1 MSDTQTQEAVIE
13 RDSEDLDALVD
24 KIDDNAE
31 DLIALLDA
39 LDATQ
44 GLAEELVP
52 ELTDVARDN
61 REPLREL
68 RMAFEREETLVLL
81 QKVGNNSERLVELL
95 DVLEVSVGLT
105 EDLAPELVTVVRE
118 NRETVER
125 LRTAFEKEET
135 IVLLERFGENA
146 DALVELLEL
155 LDVTRGLANDLV
167 PELTN
172 VARNN
177 REPIADLRMAVE
189 GFTDARRER
198 ETPDMYELGRNMEG
212 LVALTETAAQPE
224 VVNSLDA
231 GLSAFTDETKPKKLG
246 PFGLLAALR
255 DDDVQQSLGVLV
267 EAARRM
273 ARANDER

>member
-1 MSDTQTQEAVIE
+1 MSDTQTQEAVTE
-13 RDSEDLDALVD
+13 RDSEDLDALVG

-61 REPLREL
+61 REPIREL
-68 RMAFEREETLVLL
+68 RVAFEREETLVLL
-81 QKVGNNSERLVELL
+81 QKVGHNSEQLVELL
-95 DVLEVSVGLT
+95 DVLEVSAGLT
-105 EDLAPELVTVVRE
+105 EDLVPELVTVVRE
-118 NRETVER
+118 NRATVER
-125 LRTAFEKEET
+125 LRAAFEKEET
-135 IVLLERFGENA
+135 IVLLERLGENA

-155 LDVTRGLANDLV
+155 LDVTRGLADDLV
-167 PELTN
+167 PELTD

-177 REPIADLRMAVE
+177 REPIADLRLAVE
-189 GFTDARRER
+189 GFADARRER
-198 ETPDMYELGRNMEG
+198 ETPDMYELGRNVEG

-246 PFGLLAALR
+246 LFGLLAALR
-255 DDDVQQSLGVLV
+255 DDDVQQSLGTLV

-273 ARANDER
+273 ARANDDR

>member
-1 MSDTQTQEAVIE
+1 MSDTQTQEAVTE

-61 REPLREL
+61 REPIREL
-68 RMAFEREETLVLL
+68 RVAFEREETLVLL
-81 QKVGNNSERLVELL
+81 QKVGHNSEQLVELL
-95 DVLEVSVGLT
+95 DVLEVSAGLT
-105 EDLAPELVTVVRE
+105 EDLVPELVTVVRE
-118 NRETVER
+118 NRATVER
-125 LRTAFEKEET
+125 LRAAFEKEET
-135 IVLLERFGENA
+135 IILLERLGENA

-155 LDVTRGLANDLV
+155 LDVTRGLADDLV
-167 PELTN
+167 PELTD

-177 REPIADLRMAVE
+177 REPIADLRLAVE
-189 GFTDARRER
+189 GFADARRER
-198 ETPDMYELGRNMEG
+198 ETPDMYELGRNVEG

-246 PFGLLAALR
+246 FFGLLAALR
-255 DDDVQQSLGVLV
+255 DSDVQQALGTLV

-273 ARANDER
+273 GRANDR

>member
-1 MSDTQTQEAVIE
+1 MSDTQTQEAVTE

-61 REPLREL
+61 REPIREL
-68 RMAFEREETLVLL
+68 RVAFEREETLVLL
-81 QKVGNNSERLVELL
+81 QKVGHNSEQLVELL
-95 DVLEVSVGLT
+95 DVLEVSAGLT
-105 EDLAPELVTVVRE
+105 EDLVPELVTVVRE
-118 NRETVER
+118 NRATVER
-125 LRTAFEKEET
+125 LRAAFEKEET
-135 IVLLERFGENA
+135 IVLLERLGENA

-155 LDVTRGLANDLV
+155 LDVTRGLADDLV
-167 PELTN
+167 PELTD

-177 REPIADLRMAVE
+177 REPIADLRLAVE
-189 GFTDARRER
+189 GFADARRER
-198 ETPDMYELGRNMEG
+198 ETPDMYELGRNVEG

-246 PFGLLAALR
+246 LFGLIAALR
-255 DDDVQQSLGVLV
+255 DSDVQQALGTLV

-273 ARANDER
+273 ARANDR

>member
-1 MSDTQTQEAVIE
+1 MSDTQTQEAVLE

-105 EDLAPELVTVVRE
+105 EDLTPELVTVVRE
-118 NRETVER
+118 NRATVER

-135 IVLLERFGENA
+135 VVLLERLGENA
-146 DALVELLEL
+146 DALIELLEL
-155 LDVTRGLANDLV
+155 LNVTRGLADDLV
-167 PELTN
+167 PEFTD

-198 ETPDMYELGRNMEG
+198 ETPDMYELGRNVEG

-231 GLSAFTDETKPKKLG
+231 GLSAFMDETKPKKLG

>member
-1 MSDTQTQEAVIE
+1 MSDTQSQDTPTE
-13 RDSEDLDALVD
+13 RNSEDLEALVD
-24 KIDDNAE
+24 KIKDNSE
-31 DLIALLDA
+31 ELIALLDA

-52 ELTDVARDN
+52 EITDVVRDN

-68 RMAFEREETLVLL
+68 RIAFEREETLVLL
-81 QKVGNNSERLVELL
+81 QKVGNNSEQLVELL

-105 EDLAPELVTVVRE
+105 EDLTPELVTIVRE
-118 NRETVER
+118 NRAVIER
-125 LRTAFEKEET
+125 LRMAFEKEET
-135 IVLLERFGENA
+135 IILLERLGENA

-155 LDVTRGLANDLV
+155 LNVTRGLADDLV
-167 PELTN
+167 PELTDI
-172 VARNN
+172 ARAN
-177 REPIADLRMAVE
+177 REPIADLRMTVE

-231 GLSAFTDETKPKKLG
+231 GLSAFTDDTKPKKLG
-246 PFGLLAALR
+246 LFGLLAALR
-255 DDDVQQSLGVLV
+255 DDDVQQSLGTLV

-273 ARANDER
+273 ARANDDR